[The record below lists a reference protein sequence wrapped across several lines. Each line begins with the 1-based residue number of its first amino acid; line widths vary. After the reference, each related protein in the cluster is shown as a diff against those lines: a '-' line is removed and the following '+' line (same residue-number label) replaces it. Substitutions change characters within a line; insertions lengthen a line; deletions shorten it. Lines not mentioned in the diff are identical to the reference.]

1 MSLLHFTF
9 FTAIF
14 VFAFSFPFQAGAA
27 NEPHDQRLKYLSSRF
42 EAALETLQK
51 QIGQSLIGFHSSIF
65 SYNFKSIDMLRRA
78 MTHPSFSEENN
89 RALSI
94 LGSYV
99 IETSVSLHV
108 LRKDIDIS
116 PKDLNRRISDIS
128 NVETSCADDGLRLG
142 LHKVIRVSSRTNSSI
157 PGVVCGAYRAIFG
170 AIAIDTK
177 KSDDAGDVFW
187 KVHGG
192 EVGKALAF

>member
-14 VFAFSFPFQAGAA
+14 VFAFSFPFQPGAA

-51 QIGQSLIGFHSSIF
+51 QIG
-65 SYNFKSIDMLRRA
+65 YNFKSIDMLRRA

-99 IETSVSLHV
+99 IETSVSLHF

-192 EVGKALAF
+192 EVGKAFAF